1 MIHPII
7 IRDHKTQ
14 PRSLTFTTRVLF
26 GEKKTRPDLRLLS
39 LDSSV
44 QITCPLKS
52 TKRTMYIIS

>member
-1 MIHPII
+1 MIHPIL
-7 IRDHKTQ
+7 IRDYKTR

-26 GEKKTRPDLRLLS
+26 EEKKTRPDLRLLS
-39 LDSSV
+39 LNSSV